1 MAEAFSTDPM
11 VAHAQAAALWH
22 AGTKMRNAQRAY
34 FTQGRTK
41 DHLIASK
48 IAEREFDV
56 ALLRMEQLLRV
67 GRYSPGLPQ
76 DDT

>member
-1 MAEAFSTDPM
+1 MTSEPLSTDPH

-22 AGTKMRNAQRAY
+22 AGTKMRNAQKAY

-41 DHLIASK
+41 DQLVTSK

-56 ALLRMEQLLRV
+56 ALLRIAKLLKLGV
-67 GRYSPGLPQ
+67 Q
-76 DDT
+76 DGESA